1 MAETQFHLLCPVET
15 HKSLASITHE
25 HNVIRSKTQLDRIGQ
40 EQTIICRQLFAG
52 GLFSANE
59 REEKNASNDKTQYS
73 LHGDILFAVK
83 TYHQG
88 C

>member
-1 MAETQFHLLCPVET
+1 MAETQFHLLYPLET

-25 HNVIRSKTQLDRIGQ
+25 HNVTCSKTQLDSIRH

-52 GLFSANE
+52 GLLSANE
-59 REEKNASNDKTQYS
+59 KEEKNASNDKTQYS

-83 TYHQG
+83 TYH
-88 C
+88 